1 MAIDYP
7 KLSAVPS
14 TIRPS
19 PSRPQRAAIDPLV
32 RKLAAVHR
40 VSVEERTAIQDVSDR
55 GLLRLPARSALAGGA
70 PGSRGIHL
78 LLAGWACRYRMLPDG
93 RRRIVAFYMPGDVCD
108 FDILA
113 LGAGDQS
120 IASINAVQVVHIGAT
135 TLADV
140 TTRYPALERALWSDA
155 LMTAAIQRA
164 WTINVG
170 HSAAKQRLAHL
181 LCELYRRSDLVGLA
195 KGGSCDLPLTQFHL
209 GDACAMTAIHINR
222 VLQDL
227 RREGLVSLAQ
237 RRLTIH
243 DWEALVAL
251 ATFDDGYLTGRI
263 PAEAPAATSPRQVAM
278 GTPG

>member
-40 VSVEERTAIQDVSDR
+40 VSVEERSVIQDVSDR
-55 GLLRLPARSALAGGA
+55 GLLRLPARSALAWGV

-113 LGAGDQS
+113 LRS
-120 IASINAVQVVHIGAT
+120 E
-135 TLADV
+135 
-140 TTRYPALERALWSDA
+140 ERRVGKECYSPCRSRWSPY
-155 LMTAAIQRA
+155 
-164 WTINVG
+164 
-170 HSAAKQRLAHL
+170 H
-181 LCELYRRSDLVGLA
+181 
-195 KGGSCDLPLTQFHL
+195 
-209 GDACAMTAIHINR
+209 
-222 VLQDL
+222 
-227 RREGLVSLAQ
+227 
-237 RRLTIH
+237 
-243 DWEALVAL
+243 
-251 ATFDDGYLTGRI
+251 
-263 PAEAPAATSPRQVAM
+263 
-278 GTPG
+278 